1 MRLRLSKS
9 IHLAPMHDDELDH
22 VISAGTTRY
31 WMLESALF
39 IQIKLTLVVLVL
51 CATAL
56 IETVSAKE
64 QIDPSNPT
72 QLNTSL
78 NPGYDYREIDDAT
91 VQSVILEGQVAGP
104 GFLFL
109 GELGYGS
116 NNDTDK
122 SDWRDARLRFFH
134 LPYENKSPDAW
145 LNAGGW
151 SIDVFYPIGDFRKGV
166 SGGYRIISPGVV
178 TAHELAGGKWA
189 LYPNLIYNFGAAQ
202 DDDLK
207 AALRAGGKPRD
218 FQSLRFDFNIS
229 PKFDGPWYLML
240 TPSYTWNVKD
250 ADSSAYIRLLGGRF
264 ITQKGALNLE
274 AQYNT
279 NKDLTSVR
287 EGEKYYVRLSWF
299 QYF

>member
-1 MRLRLSKS
+1 MRPRLPQPMYLGPMDGDDVTHTARAGTARHWTPEPALLMHLRL
-9 IHLAPMHDDELDH
+9 AP
-22 VISAGTTRY
+22 
-31 WMLESALF
+31 AL
-39 IQIKLTLVVLVL
+39 LLL

-56 IETVSAKE
+56 VETAFAAE
-64 QIDPSNPT
+64 RIDPSDPT

-78 NPGYDYREIDDAT
+78 NPGYDYREIGDAT
-91 VQSVILEGQVAGP
+91 VQSVVLEGQIAGP

-122 SDWRDARLRFFH
+122 SDWRDARVRFFH
-134 LPYENKSPDAW
+134 LPYENKSPDAR
-145 LNAGGW
+145 LNAAGW
-151 SIDVFYPIGDFRKGV
+151 SIDVFYPIGDFKKGV

-207 AALRAGGKPRD
+207 AALKAGGKPRD

-240 TPSYTWNVKD
+240 TPSYTWDVKD

-264 ITQKGALNLE
+264 MTQKGALNLE

-287 EGEKYYVRLSWF
+287 EGEKYYLRLSWF
-299 QYF
+299 QYL